1 MTKTLLIIFGLV
13 CAPMLYEFGALRIRR
28 HRSAVIVCL
37 LVCLAAVG
45 CQSTVPSQAPEPALS
60 DALNRQQISTTEAL
74 MKQATCRVY
83 VSGRF
88 AGTGSL
94 IRDDL
99 VITAAHLFEGR
110 PIIDH
115 PVTPTSY
122 TPIAVLFMPLPDDR
136 ASAKPFPDVFMG
148 ISRTTASL
156 ILLNQEIDLAILAIT
171 PTGRQPLGLAQD
183 CSIGQKVMA
192 PSYKHGKELIFP
204 LGDVIDITADG
215 IIYNASA
222 GSGSSGG
229 PIVNL
234 QGQLVGLCKGAVEGG
249 LKIMPA
255 NYRTIRDWLGKI
267 NKVTAETI
275 K

>member
-1 MTKTLLIIFGLV
+1 MKRVLLVSVIV
-13 CAPMLYEFGALRIRR
+13 ALL
-28 HRSAVIVCL
+28 SGCQAVIP
-37 LVCLAAVG
+37 
-45 CQSTVPSQAPEPALS
+45 QETKSQE
-60 DALNRQQISTTEAL
+60 TEKTETL

-110 PIIDH
+110 PIIDN
-115 PVTPTSY
+115 PVTPTIY
-122 TPIAVLFMPLPDDR
+122 TSIAVLFMPLPDGPG
-136 ASAKPFPDVFMG
+136 SAKPFPDVFMG
-148 ISRTTASL
+148 ISRTPASL
-156 ILLNQEIDLAILAIT
+156 ILLNEEMDLAILSIT
-171 PTGRQPLGLAQD
+171 STGRKPIRLARD
-183 CSIGQKVMA
+183 CSVGQKVMA

-204 LGDVIDITADG
+204 VGDVVNITGDG

-234 QGQLVGLCKGAVEGG
+234 
-249 LKIMPA
+249 
-255 NYRTIRDWLGKI
+255 
-267 NKVTAETI
+267 
-275 K
+275 